1 MQTTIRKWGNSLAVR
16 LPQHVVEALAVS
28 EGSELTM
35 KVVDGELI
43 IKRARPRFTLET
55 LLQKHKPAQN
65 HKDEG
70 FGAPVGNEEW

>member
-35 KVVDGELI
+35 KVDEGQLI
-43 IKRARPRFTLET
+43 VKRARPRFKLET
-55 LLQKHKPAQN
+55 LLRQHKAKHN
-65 HKDEG
+65 HREDG
-70 FGAPVGNEEW
+70 FGAPVGKEEW